1 MNFRVI
7 ENEKTVDIVFTDIQ
21 LHVVKPRKPIPLSRA
36 IEKSVR
42 SGRLGR
48 AFTNNFSIEENG
60 KFSISFPTPPELEKV
75 TADAK
80 RRGKTVRY
88 ILPEGGIPVFAGKDM
103 IENLISKMERRH
115 IEKNT

>member
-60 KFSISFPTPPELEKV
+60 RFSISFPTPPELEKV
-75 TADAK
+75 TDDAEH
-80 RRGKTVRY
+80 RGKTVRFMFPKEG
-88 ILPEGGIPVFAGKDM
+88 LPVYAGKDM
-103 IENLISKMERRH
+103 VEYLTSKKERRRT
-115 IEKNT
+115 ENNA